1 MKNKMSDVRDHLVAM
16 LEQLGD
22 PEVKP
27 EVIERAKATAL
38 VAGTY
43 ISAVRTEI
51 DALRVADEIGCIPA
65 ALDPTPALEKHDDP
79 ASPSRAIPFVRRA
92 R

>member
-22 PEVKP
+22 KEVGA
-27 EVIERAKATAL
+27 EVIERAKATSM

-43 ISAVRTEI
+43 INAVKVELDAMRLADDIGRMPAAIEGSQAP
-51 DALRVADEIGCIPA
+51 ALRIAGSKSPA
-65 ALDPTPALEKHDDP
+65 
-79 ASPSRAIPFVRRA
+79 
-92 R
+92 

>member
-22 PEVKP
+22 PDVKP

-43 ISAVRTEI
+43 ISAVKTEI
-51 DALRVADEIGCIPA
+51 DALRLADDIGKLPEAVAGPAQGPNVIGF
-65 ALDPTPALEKHDDP
+65 E
-79 ASPSRAIPFVRRA
+79 RRTG
-92 R
+92 

>member
-1 MKNKMSDVRDHLVAM
+1 MKNKMSDVRDHLVVM

-22 PEVKP
+22 PEVAA

-43 ISAVRTEI
+43 ISAVKTEI
-51 DALRVADEIGCIPA
+51 DAIRL
-65 ALDPTPALEKHDDP
+65 LDDTGRLP
-79 ASPSRAIPFVRRA
+79 ASVEAVPMLDRQPLKAVGGR
-92 R
+92 